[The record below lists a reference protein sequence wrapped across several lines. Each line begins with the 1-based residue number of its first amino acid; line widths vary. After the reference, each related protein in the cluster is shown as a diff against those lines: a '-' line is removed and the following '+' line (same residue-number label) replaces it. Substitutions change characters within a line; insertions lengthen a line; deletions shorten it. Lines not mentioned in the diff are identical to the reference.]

1 VVGRAGKES
10 LHLDTSLDASLGQ
23 SEILFVEVDQSVSV
37 DAYFSGGALVISVGF
52 EHQTIDLD
60 AQFQRDRL

>member
-23 SEILFVEVDQSVSV
+23 SAILFVEVDQSVSADV
-37 DAYFSGGALVISVGF
+37 YFSGGV
-52 EHQTIDLD
+52 T
-60 AQFQRDRL
+60 